1 MSDPNDLKAAWEA
14 SRALTVEIFGE
25 SGFGGGFN
33 DAALAE
39 VATSRNYIAALTAR
53 IASLEKVLGDVE
65 DELSDID
72 GHLQGGDDPDFT
84 DSLRLDAIMDDVD
97 RIRTILAGAKA
108 DSPNERNHQ

>member
-1 MSDPNDLKAAWEA
+1 MTELDDLKAAWEA

-53 IASLEKVLGDVE
+53 IASLEKVLGEVE

-72 GHLQGGDDPDFT
+72 GHLQAAS
-84 DSLRLDAIMDDVD
+84 DSMRSWTTLTEPAP
-97 RIRTILAGAKA
+97 
-108 DSPNERNHQ
+108 SWPE